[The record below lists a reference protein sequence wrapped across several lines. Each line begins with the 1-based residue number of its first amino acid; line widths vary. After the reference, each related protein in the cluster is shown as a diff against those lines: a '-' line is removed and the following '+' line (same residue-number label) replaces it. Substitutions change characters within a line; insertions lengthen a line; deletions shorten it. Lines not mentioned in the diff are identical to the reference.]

1 MENHK
6 DHWYWE
12 GDARRCPA
20 HPNIKTSSPC
30 GMFDAPCG
38 QCEHDMAMI
47 EVKAEWEALTPE
59 GKQAIITEND
69 RIVRE
74 RKNKYVDSEIPF

>member
-1 MENHK
+1 
-6 DHWYWE
+6 
-12 GDARRCPA
+12 
-20 HPNIKTSSPC
+20 
-30 GMFDAPCG
+30 MFDAPCG